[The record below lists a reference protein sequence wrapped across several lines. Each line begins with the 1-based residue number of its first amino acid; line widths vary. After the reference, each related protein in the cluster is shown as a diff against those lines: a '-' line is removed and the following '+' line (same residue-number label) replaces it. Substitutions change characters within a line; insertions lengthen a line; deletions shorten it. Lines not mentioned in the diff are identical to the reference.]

1 MWINF
6 ESAIRGNLTSA
17 KSVKINPKKK
27 KEKIIIIIK
36 TIKKII
42 LHGKIFLVLID
53 FLES

>member
-27 KEKIIIIIK
+27 RKNNNNKNN
-36 TIKKII
+36 KKNN
-42 LHGKIFLVLID
+42 LARQNF
-53 FLES
+53 SCAY

>member
-27 KEKIIIIIK
+27 KEKIIIIK